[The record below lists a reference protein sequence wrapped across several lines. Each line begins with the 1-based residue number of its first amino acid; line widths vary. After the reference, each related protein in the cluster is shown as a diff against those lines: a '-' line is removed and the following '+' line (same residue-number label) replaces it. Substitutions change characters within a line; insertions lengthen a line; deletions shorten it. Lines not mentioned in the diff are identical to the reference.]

1 MKTSSIAINIQIDYI
16 MRQTNIVHLPKIRV
30 LKKGQGKFKWQLLLV
45 LLGYSYIINIP
56 LQWRKWWV
64 M

>member
-30 LKKGQGKFKWQLLLV
+30 LKKGQWKFKWQLLLV

>member
-16 MRQTNIVHLPKIRV
+16 MRQTNIVHLLKIRV
-30 LKKGQGKFKWQLLLV
+30 LKKGQWKFKWQLLLV